1 MLDMF
6 SLAGKVAVITGA
18 SAKGGIG
25 HATAQCFANAGAD
38 LFLSD
43 IDDEGVQTTGDEVR
57 AMGCNV
63 GVTHCDISNPAD
75 VENLFNEV
83 DKQFNRVDVLVNVPF
98 LFRTRVHP
106 HELSLEAW
114 NQTLAVCLTGYML
127 CSQQAIR
134 RMLAQESGGAI
145 VNVGS
150 IAGASGMG
158 RGNFPYSCAKA
169 AVHEMT
175 KELAVEY
182 ARNKIRVNA
191 IMPAQVLTPG
201 LRLLLD
207 DPRFRATIRART
219 EAGIPMGRL
228 LNPEE
233 MAGPILFLASDAAS
247 AVTGVLLPVDG
258 GNLAMNAGG
267 SHTWPED
274 QEWAAD

>member
-1 MLDMF
+1 MTNLFD
-6 SLAGKVAVITGA
+6 LTGKVAVITGA

-25 HATAQCFANAGAD
+25 HATALCFAEAGAD
-38 LFLSD
+38 VFVSD
-43 IDDEGVQTTGDEVR
+43 IDDEGVQKTADEVR
-57 AMGCNV
+57 ALGRKA
-63 GVTHCDISNPAD
+63 GVTHCDISNPVE
-75 VENLFNEV
+75 VENLFKEV
-83 DKQFNRVDVLVNVPF
+83 DQQFGRVDILVNIPF
-98 LFRTRVHP
+98 VFPSRTHP

-114 NQTLAVCLTGYML
+114 NKTLAVCLTGYML

-134 RMLAQESGGAI
+134 RMLTQATGGSI

-150 IAGASGMG
+150 IAGASGVG

-169 AVHEMT
+169 GVHELT

-201 LRLLLD
+201 LSQLLE

-219 EAGIPMGRL
+219 EAGIPQGRL
-228 LNPEE
+228 LNPDE
-233 MAGPILFLASDAAS
+233 MAGPILFLVSDAAS
-247 AVTGVLLPVDG
+247 AVTGALLPVDG

-267 SHTWPED
+267 SHTWPEG
-274 QEWAAD
+274 

>member
-1 MLDMF
+1 MTNLFD
-6 SLAGKVAVITGA
+6 LTGKVAVITGA

-25 HATAQCFANAGAD
+25 HTTAHCFARAGAD
-38 LFLSD
+38 LFVSD
-43 IDDEGVQTTGDEVR
+43 IDDEGVHVTGDEIR
-57 AMGCNV
+57 ALGRKA
-63 GVTHCDISNPAD
+63 GVAHCDVSNPAE
-75 VENLFNEV
+75 VENLFKEV
-83 DKQFNRVDVLVNVPF
+83 DQQFSRVDILVNVPYVIPS
-98 LFRTRVHP
+98 RVHP

-114 NQTLAVCLTGYML
+114 NKTLAVCLTGYML

-134 RMLAQESGGAI
+134 RMLTQKSGGAI

-169 AVHEMT
+169 AVHELT

-182 ARNKIRVNA
+182 ARNNIRVNA

-201 LRLLLD
+201 LNQLLE
-207 DPRFRATIRART
+207 DPRFQATIRART

-228 LNPEE
+228 LNPDE
-233 MAGPILFLASDAAS
+233 MAGPILFLASEAAS
-247 AVTGVLLPVDG
+247 AVTGALLPVDG

-267 SHTWPED
+267 SHTWP
-274 QEWAAD
+274 QA

>member
-1 MLDMF
+1 MTNLFDL
-6 SLAGKVAVITGA
+6 SGKVAVITGA

-25 HATAQCFANAGAD
+25 HATALCLAQAGAD
-38 LFLSD
+38 LFVSD
-43 IDDEGVQTTGDEVR
+43 IDDEGLQVTGEEIR
-57 AMGCNV
+57 ALGRKA
-63 GVTHCDISNPAD
+63 GVAHCDISNPAD
-75 VENLFNEV
+75 VENLFTGV
-83 DKQFNRVDVLVNVPF
+83 DQHFNRVDILVNVPF
-98 LFRTRVHP
+98 SLPSRVHP
-106 HELSLEAW
+106 HELSLDAW
-114 NQTLAVCLTGYML
+114 NKTLAICLTGFML

-134 RMLAQESGGAI
+134 RMLTQDSGGCI

-182 ARNKIRVNA
+182 ARNNIRVNA

-201 LRLLLD
+201 LSQLLE
-207 DPRFRATIRART
+207 DPRFRATIQTRT
-219 EAGIPMGRL
+219 ETGIPMGRL
-228 LNPEE
+228 LKPDEI
-233 MAGPILFLASDAAS
+233 AGPILFLASNAAS
-247 AVTGVLLPVDG
+247 AVTGALLPVDG

-274 QEWAAD
+274 

>member
-1 MLDMF
+1 MTNLFD
-6 SLAGKVAVITGA
+6 LTGKVAVITGA

-25 HATAQCFANAGAD
+25 HATALCFARAGAD
-38 LFLSD
+38 LFVSD
-43 IDDEGVQTTGDEVR
+43 IDDAGAQVTGEEIRALGRKAGV
-57 AMGCNV
+57 A
-63 GVTHCDISNPAD
+63 HCDISNPTD
-75 VENLFNEV
+75 VENLFKEV
-83 DKQFNRVDVLVNVPF
+83 DQQFGRVDILVNVPF
-98 LFRTRVHP
+98 LFPSRVHP
-106 HELSLEAW
+106 HELSLEDW
-114 NQTLAVCLTGYML
+114 NKTLAICLTGYML
-127 CSQQAIR
+127 CSQQALR
-134 RMLAQESGGAI
+134 RMLSQAQGGSI

-182 ARNKIRVNA
+182 ARNNIRVNA

-201 LRLLLD
+201 LNQLLEN
-207 DPRFRATIRART
+207 PQFRATIRART

-233 MAGPILFLASDAAS
+233 MAGPILFLVSEAAS

-267 SHTWPED
+267 SHTWPE
-274 QEWAAD
+274 A

>member
-1 MLDMF
+1 
-6 SLAGKVAVITGA
+6 
-18 SAKGGIG
+18 
-25 HATAQCFANAGAD
+25 
-38 LFLSD
+38 
-43 IDDEGVQTTGDEVR
+43 
-57 AMGCNV
+57 
-63 GVTHCDISNPAD
+63 
-75 VENLFNEV
+75 
-83 DKQFNRVDVLVNVPF
+83 
-98 LFRTRVHP
+98 
-106 HELSLEAW
+106 
-114 NQTLAVCLTGYML
+114 ML

-134 RMLAQESGGAI
+134 RMLTQEGGGCI

-169 AVHEMT
+169 GVNQLT

-182 ARNKIRVNA
+182 ARNNIRVNA

-201 LRLLLD
+201 LSQLLE

-233 MAGPILFLASDAAS
+233 MAGPILFLASEAAS
-247 AVTGVLLPVDG
+247 AVTGALLPVDG

-267 SHTWPED
+267 SHTWP
-274 QEWAAD
+274 QE